1 MVMALTPAGVANAAS
16 STSTT
21 AQPDAVRPTAVAV
34 GGGFGVAQVLGPFN
48 IRAAHSQK
56 CLDVM
61 GGPAATGNGI
71 LIQQFDCLG
80 AAQTNQLWYLVYESN
95 GNWLLKPY
103 HALFY
108 DRCLD
113 VIGGVGATNNGV
125 RVHQFTCL
133 GATQTN
139 QRWFF
144 TDGGER
150 YLNGVLWP
158 TYQIHPAHANDK
170 CLDVRGGPA
179 ATGNGVP
186 VQQYQ
191 CQGLSQTN
199 QIWFTIPV
207 NG

>member
-1 MVMALTPAGVANAAS
+1 M
-16 STSTT
+16 
-21 AQPDAVRPTAVAV
+21 
-34 GGGFGVAQVLGPFN
+34 AQVLGPFN

-144 TDGGER
+144 TDGAKGTSTASCG
-150 YLNGVLWP
+150 LP
-158 TYQIHPAHANDK
+158 TRSTPRTPTISAWMCEAARPRRGTASQFSSTSAKVCPRPTKSGLRFLLMANKDI
-170 CLDVRGGPA
+170 VSR
-179 ATGNGVP
+179 V
-186 VQQYQ
+186 
-191 CQGLSQTN
+191 
-199 QIWFTIPV
+199 
-207 NG
+207 